1 VNNQPDTAGKSSTL
15 IDGVFPLVTEKGY
28 KNIRPA
34 NLEYVNK
41 IKPYPLKKKKKNIRC
56 RPQNLV
62 FEGGRWWCSPLSPA
76 FRRQISESSRSA

>member
-41 IKPYPLKKKKKNIRC
+41 IKPYPLKKKKK
-56 RPQNLV
+56 
-62 FEGGRWWCSPLSPA
+62 EY
-76 FRRQISESSRSA
+76 